1 MHVESTDSH
10 PLFTFFLFR
19 NHDQEEACLPA
30 RPSNA
35 LIFPWFFFLV
45 AVPPAH
51 ALTHSLMHIDVE
63 DFFLVDSCTAPAP
76 D

>member
-35 LIFPWFFFLV
+35 LIFPWFFLF
-45 AVPPAH
+45 ARCTARPP
-51 ALTHSLMHIDVE
+51 THSLMHIDVE

>member
-35 LIFPWFFFLV
+35 LIFPCVFLF
-45 AVPPAH
+45 ARCTARPRTH
-51 ALTHSLMHIDVE
+51 ALTH
-63 DFFLVDSCTAPAP
+63 AY
-76 D
+76 

>member
-35 LIFPWFFFLV
+35 LIFPWFFSFCSLYR
-45 AVPPAH
+45 PP
-51 ALTHSLMHIDVE
+51 THSLMHIDVE